1 MWKVLGPLILLVVV
15 LLFQL
20 QLQESFVTSTT
31 SDASG
36 NITDASG
43 TVLKTSSASTAI
55 SLTLA
60 DLLSLF
66 KASTPS
72 VTTSQPSSTSGG
84 TTTTMYYSSTTTNP
98 TNMSSNTNTMND
110 SSSSTKASSLSSV
123 DGITNTMLQGSPYTP
138 AQPIPNEAAATVAP
152 CSDSAAQGVEFQNAL
167 QDYIKK
173 DEIPCYGCTL

>member
-1 MWKVLGPLILLVVV
+1 MWKVLGPLILLVIV

-20 QLQESFVTSTT
+20 QLQESFVTSST

-43 TVLKTSSASTAI
+43 TVLTSSGAATTI

-66 KASTPS
+66 KASS
-72 VTTSQPSSTSGG
+72 SSSATTQANASNGG
-84 TTTTMYYSSTTTNP
+84 STTTMYYSSTTTNP
-98 TNMSSNTNTMND
+98 PA
-110 SSSSTKASSLSSV
+110 SSSSSSSSLSSGTVSGASSGSTV
-123 DGITNTMLQGSPYTP
+123 DGITNTNLLGSPYTP
-138 AQPIPNEAAATVAP
+138 AQPLPNEGANAP